1 MRELI
6 LSGLIGLL
14 FVTALILWRYRMDG
28 VVAIAGLIIHIVF
41 LLAMVRLLGMTMT
54 LSGIAGIV
62 LGIGIA
68 IDSNILLLE
77 RVKDY
82 IRQGKDLKT
91 SLRLGF
97 EGAWATV
104 WDSNIT
110 GLLVGV
116 ILWWLGVSLVKGFGQ
131 MTVLGIVISLF
142 VIKHMCNPLTIWWRN
157 KIEK

>member
-1 MRELI
+1 MHDLI
-6 LSGLIGLL
+6 ISGLIGLFL
-14 FVTALILWRYRMDG
+14 VTVLIFWRYRMDG

-82 IRQGKDLKT
+82 I
-91 SLRLGF
+91 
-97 EGAWATV
+97 
-104 WDSNIT
+104 
-110 GLLVGV
+110 
-116 ILWWLGVSLVKGFGQ
+116 
-131 MTVLGIVISLF
+131 
-142 VIKHMCNPLTIWWRN
+142 
-157 KIEK
+157 